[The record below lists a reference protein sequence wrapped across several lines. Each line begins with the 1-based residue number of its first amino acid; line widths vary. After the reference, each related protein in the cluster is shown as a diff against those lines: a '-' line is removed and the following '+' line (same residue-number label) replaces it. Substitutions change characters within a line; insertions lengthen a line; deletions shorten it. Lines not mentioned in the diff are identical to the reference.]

1 MNKFAISSI
10 PIEGCWGSESIIS
23 QTTSMDIY
31 KYKMPCRFHFLQ
43 NMNKNKNLTKKKQKM
58 EQGEGTH

>member
-31 KYKMPCRFHFLQ
+31 KYKIPCRFHFLQ
-43 NMNKNKNLTKKKQKM
+43 NMNKNKNPPKKTQN
-58 EQGEGTH
+58 GTGRGYT